1 MVKVIKGKVSPV
13 LLSAG
18 IIIFSRFRHSGT
30 PAIGCAYKQ
39 AAGFLYPLEKG
50 FVYVHKP
57 PMYIRFEEIST
68 VNFARSDVSTRSF
81 DFEVELK
88 AGVTHV
94 FNSVEK

>member
-1 MVKVIKGKVSPV
+1 V
-13 LLSAG
+13 
-18 IIIFSRFRHSGT
+18 RCRHSGT

-68 VNFARSDVSTRSF
+68 VNFARSDVATRSF

-88 AGVTHV
+88 AGITHV
-94 FNSVEK
+94 FNSVEKSCLAHFLLSLPY